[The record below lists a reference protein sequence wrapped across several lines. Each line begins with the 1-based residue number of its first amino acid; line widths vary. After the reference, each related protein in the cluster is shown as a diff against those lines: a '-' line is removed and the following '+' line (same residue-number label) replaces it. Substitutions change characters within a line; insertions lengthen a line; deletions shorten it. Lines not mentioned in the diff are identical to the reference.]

1 MTLRLLPPTLVNRI
15 AAGEVVERPASA
27 VKELVE
33 NALDAKATRIEITI
47 AEGGRTLIAVQDDGF
62 GMTPQELALAV
73 ERHATSKLPGDDLSN
88 IATLGFRGEA
98 LPSIGSVAR
107 LSIQSRR
114 QGSGEAWKITVEGGS
129 KGQVEPSALAKGTR
143 VEVRDLF
150 YATPARLKFLK
161 SSNTETDHIVDVIER
176 LALAHP
182 KVGFKLVVEGGRK
195 GFDLP
200 PFPGDETEARRLRL
214 GAILGRDAIENVLA
228 LQAERDGWRI
238 TGLAGLP
245 SFGRA
250 TSQGQYLF
258 VNGRPVRD
266 RLLLGAL
273 KGAYQDLMAH
283 DRHPIA
289 ALFLEMPSPEVDVNV
304 HPAKAEVRFRDPA
317 FARGLIVSSVRAAL
331 SASGHRT
338 TTTAS
343 QQAFGAFRPQGQLH
357 GGPSL
362 LREGMAAQ
370 APLGLGL
377 PMTAATASPSLQDDS
392 LTAATGEIPPLGFAR
407 AQIFETY
414 IVAQSEDGL
423 VLVDQHAAHER
434 LVFERLKT
442 QLAEGGVKRQIL
454 LVPEVIEMDASSRQR
469 LLDAAGQL
477 AKLGLTLEAF
487 GNGAVLVR
495 ETPAFLGQTD
505 IRQLVRD
512 LAEGMAEWG
521 DLRSFET
528 ALGDIAARMACHG
541 SVRAGRK
548 LSTGEMDALLRAM
561 EATPHSGQCGHG
573 RPTWVELKRADIE
586 RLFGR
591 RG

>member
-1 MTLRLLPPTLVNRI
+1 MSLRLLPPTLVNRI

-33 NALDAKATRIEITI
+33 NALDAGARRVDITI
-47 AEGGRTLIAVQDDGF
+47 ADGGRSLIVVQDDGI
-62 GMTPQELALAV
+62 GMTAQELGLAV
-73 ERHATSKLPGDDLSN
+73 ERHATSKLPDDDLVN
-88 IATLGFRGEA
+88 IHTLGFRGEA

-114 QGSGEAWKITVEGGS
+114 QGAAEAWKISVEGGR
-129 KGQVEPSALAKGTR
+129 KGTAEPAALPQGTR

-161 SSNTETDHIVDVIER
+161 STNTETDHIVDAVER
-176 LALAHP
+176 LALANP
-182 KVGFKLVVEGGRK
+182 LVGFKLMVEGGRK

-200 PFPGDETEARRLRL
+200 PFNGDETEARRLRL
-214 GAILGRDAIENVLA
+214 GAILGRETIENVIA
-228 LQAERDGWRI
+228 LDAVRENWRLS
-238 TGLAGLP
+238 GLAGLP

-283 DRHPIA
+283 DRYPVA
-289 ALFLEMPSPEVDVNV
+289 ALFLELPAQDVDVNV

-317 FARGLIVSSVRAAL
+317 FARSLIVSTVRAAL
-331 SASGHRT
+331 QAAGHRT

-343 QQAFGAFRPQGQLH
+343 SQAFAAFRPEGQRAT
-357 GGPSL
+357 GPL
-362 LREGMAAQ
+362 YAREAAFAAQ
-370 APLGLGL
+370 ASLGLGAPVPPNLFNNQAPDSTADL
-377 PMTAATASPSLQDDS
+377 PA
-392 LTAATGEIPPLGFAR
+392 EIPPLGFAR

-414 IVAQSEDGL
+414 IVAQNGDGL

-434 LVFERLKT
+434 LVFERMKG
-442 QLAEGGVKRQIL
+442 QLAEGGIKRQLL
-454 LVPEVIEMDASSRQR
+454 LVPEVVEMDAKGRQL
-469 LLDAAGQL
+469 LLDNASEL
-477 AKLGLTLEAF
+477 SKLGLSVEAF
-487 GNGAVLVR
+487 GTGAVLVR
-495 ETPAFLGQTD
+495 EIPALLGQSD
-505 IRQLVRD
+505 VRGLVRD
-512 LAEGMAEWG
+512 LAEGIGEWG
-521 DLRSFET
+521 DLRVFEQR
-528 ALGDIAARMACHG
+528 LSDIAARMSCHG

-548 LSTGEMDALLRAM
+548 LTVGEMDALLRAM
-561 EATPHSGQCGHG
+561 EATPNSGQCGHG
-573 RPTWVELKRADIE
+573 RPTWVELKRSDIE

-591 RG
+591 RD

>member
-33 NALDAKATRIEITI
+33 NALDAGASRIEVSISD
-47 AEGGRTLIAVQDDGF
+47 GGRTLIAVQDDGV
-62 GMTPQELALAV
+62 GMTQAELTLAV
-73 ERHATSKLPGDDLSN
+73 ERHATSKLDSDDLVN
-88 IATLGFRGEA
+88 IHTLGFRGEA

-107 LSIQSRR
+107 LTIQSRK
-114 QGSGEAWKITVEGGS
+114 QGADSAWKISVEGGHKS
-129 KGQVEPSALAKGTR
+129 DVEPSSLPRGTR

-161 SSNTETDHIVDVIER
+161 STNTETEHIVDVLER

-182 KVGFKLVVEGGRK
+182 KVGFKLTVEGGKR
-195 GFDLP
+195 GFDMP

-214 GAILGRDAIENVLA
+214 GAVLGREAIENVLA
-228 LQAERDGWRI
+228 LDAVREGWRI

-250 TSQGQYLF
+250 TTQGQYLF

-273 KGAYQDLMAH
+273 RGAYQDLMAH

-289 ALFLEMPSPEVDVNV
+289 ALFLHMPPHEVDVNV

-331 SASGHRT
+331 QSAGHRT

-343 QQAFGAFRPQGQLH
+343 QQAFGAFRPEGQRPASP
-357 GGPSL
+357 GL
-362 LREGMAAQ
+362 LRENMAAQ
-370 APLGLGL
+370 APLSLGV
-377 PMTAATASPSLQDDS
+377 PQPQTAPLHDPSVES
-392 LTAATGEIPPLGFAR
+392 HEIPPLGFAR
-407 AQIFETY
+407 GQVFETY
-414 IVAQSEDGL
+414 IVAQSQDGL
-423 VLVDQHAAHER
+423 VLIDQHAAHER
-434 LVFERLKT
+434 LVFEKLRT
-442 QLAEGGVKRQIL
+442 QLAEGSVKRQIL
-454 LVPEVIEMDASSRQR
+454 LVPEVVEVDASAKQR
-469 LLDAAGQL
+469 LLDAMDDL
-477 AKLGLTLEAF
+477 ARLGLIVEAF
-487 GNGAVLVR
+487 GASAVLVR
-495 ETPAFLGQTD
+495 EIPAFLGQGD
-505 IRQLVRD
+505 VRGLIRD
-512 LAEGMAEWG
+512 LAEGLAEWG
-521 DLRSFET
+521 DLRVLEKRLS
-528 ALGDIAARMACHG
+528 DIAARMACHG

-548 LSTGEMDALLRAM
+548 LAVGEMDALLRAM
-561 EATPHSGQCGHG
+561 EATPNSGQCGHG
-573 RPTWVELKRADIE
+573 RPTWVELKRVDIE

-591 RG
+591 RE

>member
-27 VKELVE
+27 VKELEE
-33 NALDAKATRIEITI
+33 NAIDAKASRIEVTI
-47 AEGGRTLIAVQDDGF
+47 ADGGRTLISVEDDGI
-62 GMTPQELALAV
+62 GMTGDELALAV
-73 ERHATSKLPGDDLSN
+73 ERHATSKLPHDDLMD
-88 IATLGFRGEA
+88 IHTLGFRGEA

-107 LSIQSRR
+107 LQIQSRR
-114 QGSGEAWKITVEGGS
+114 SGSDDAWKISVEGGA
-129 KGQVEPSALAKGTR
+129 KGQIEPASLSRGTK
-143 VEVRDLF
+143 VEVRELF

-161 SSNTETDHIVDVIER
+161 SANTETDHIVDVLER

-182 KVGFKLVVEGGRK
+182 KISFKLMVEGGRK

-200 PFPGDETEARRLRL
+200 SFQAHEDEAEARRLRL
-214 GAILGRDAIENVLA
+214 GAVLGRDVLDNVLPLEA
-228 LQAERDGWRI
+228 QREGWRLS
-238 TGLAGLP
+238 GLAGLP

-250 TSQGQYLF
+250 TTQGQYLF

-273 KGAYQDLMAH
+273 RGAYQDMMAH
-283 DRHPIA
+283 DRHA
-289 ALFLEMPSPEVDVNV
+289 VVALFLDVPPSEVDVNV

-317 FARGLIVSSVRAAL
+317 FARGLIVSSIRAAL
-331 SASGHRT
+331 QSAGHRT
-338 TTTAS
+338 TSTAS
-343 QQAFGAFRPQGQLH
+343 EQAFGAFRPEGARTSP
-357 GGPSL
+357 GL
-362 LREGMAAQ
+362 LREGVYAQ

-377 PMTAATASPSLQDDS
+377 PMQNSDAAAPLHDS
-392 LTAATGEIPPLGFAR
+392 SSMPTEIPPLGFAR
-407 AQIFETY
+407 SQLFETY
-414 IVAQSEDGL
+414 IVAQSGDGL

-442 QLAEGGVKRQIL
+442 QLAEGSVKRQLL
-454 LVPEVIEMDASSRQR
+454 LVPEIVELDDASR
-469 LLDAAGQL
+469 LRLIDAAKEL
-477 AKLGLTLEAF
+477 AKLGLVLEGF
-487 GNGAVLVR
+487 GQTAVLVR
-495 ETPAFLGQTD
+495 ETPAYLGQTD
-505 IRQLVRD
+505 VRALIHD

-521 DLRSFET
+521 DLRQLENR
-528 ALGDIAARMACHG
+528 LGDVVSRMACHG

-548 LSTGEMDALLRAM
+548 LSLGEMDALLRAM

-591 RG
+591 R

>member
-1 MTLRLLPPTLVNRI
+1 MLLRLLPPTLVNRI

-33 NALDAKATRIEITI
+33 NALDAGASRIEVTV
-47 AEGGRTLIAVQDDGF
+47 ADGGRTLIAVQDDGI
-62 GMTPQELALAV
+62 GMTAPELDMAV
-73 ERHATSKLPGDDLSN
+73 ERHATSKLHGDDLTN
-88 IATLGFRGEA
+88 ILTLGFRGEA

-114 QGSGEAWKITVEGGS
+114 QGAGEAWKIAVEGGR
-129 KGQVEPSALAKGTR
+129 KGPVEPAALSKGTR

-161 SSNTETDHIVDVIER
+161 SANTETDHIVDVIER

-182 KVGFKLVVEGGRK
+182 KVGFKLSVEGGRK

-200 PFPGDETEARRLRL
+200 PFAGDETEARRLRL
-214 GAILGRDAIENVLA
+214 GAVLGRDVIENVLA
-228 LQAERDGWRI
+228 LDAVRDDWRI

-250 TSQGQYLF
+250 TTQGQYLF

-273 KGAYQDLMAH
+273 KGAYQDMMAH
-283 DRHPIA
+283 DRHPVA
-289 ALFLEMPSPEVDVNV
+289 ALFLDLPSADVDVNV
-304 HPAKAEVRFRDPA
+304 HPAKAEVRFRDPS

-331 SASGHRT
+331 QASGHRT

-343 QQAFGAFRPQGQLH
+343 QQAFGAFRPEGQRS
-357 GGPSL
+357 GATF

-370 APLGLGL
+370 APLGLGM
-377 PMTAATASPSLQDDS
+377 PRPATAEVLQEPSEQS
-392 LTAATGEIPPLGFAR
+392 SEIPPLGFAR
-407 AQIFETY
+407 GQIFETY
-414 IVAQSEDGL
+414 IVAQSQDGL

-434 LVFERLKT
+434 LVFERLKA
-442 QLAEGGVKRQIL
+442 QLAEGGIKRQLL
-454 LVPEVIEMDASSRQR
+454 LVPEIVEMEPAGRQR
-469 LLDAAGQL
+469 LLDAGADL
-477 AKLGLTLEAF
+477 AKLGLGIEAF

-495 ETPAFLGQTD
+495 EVPAFLGQSD
-505 IRQLVRD
+505 VRGLIRD
-512 LAEGMAEWG
+512 LAEGLAEWG
-521 DLRSFET
+521 DLRVLET
-528 ALGDIAARMACHG
+528 RLGDIAARMACHG
-541 SVRAGRK
+541 SVRAGRR
-548 LSTGEMDALLRAM
+548 LATGEMDALLRAM

-591 RG
+591 RE

>member
-33 NALDAKATRIEITI
+33 NAIDAKATRIEITV
-47 AEGGRTLIAVQDDGF
+47 ADGGRTLIAVQDDGI
-62 GMTPQELALAV
+62 GMTGEDLTLAV
-73 ERHATSKLPGDDLSN
+73 ERHATSKLPSDDLMN
-88 IATLGFRGEA
+88 IHSLGFRGEA

-107 LSIQSRR
+107 LSIQSRK
-114 QGSGEAWKITVEGGS
+114 QGASEAWKIAVEGGA
-129 KGQVEPSALAKGTR
+129 KGPLEPSALAKGTR

-161 SSNTETDHIVDVIER
+161 SANTETDHIVDVIER

-182 KVGFKLVVEGGRK
+182 RVGFKLKVEGGRR

-200 PFPGDETEARRLRL
+200 PFPGDESEARRLRL
-214 GAILGRDAIENVLA
+214 GAVLGREVLDNVLV
-228 LQAERDGWRI
+228 LYAEREGWRLS
-238 TGLAGLP
+238 GLAGLP

-250 TSQGQYLF
+250 TTQGQYLF

-273 KGAYQDLMAH
+273 KGAYQDMMAH
-283 DRHPIA
+283 DRHAVA
-289 ALFLEMPSPEVDVNV
+289 ALFLDLPASEVDVNV
-304 HPAKAEVRFRDPA
+304 HPAKAEVRFRDAA
-317 FARGLIVSSVRAAL
+317 FARGLIVSSIRQAL
-331 SASGHRT
+331 QSAGHRT
-338 TTTAS
+338 TSTAS
-343 QQAFGAFRPQGQLH
+343 EQAFGAFRPEGARA
-357 GGPSL
+357 GAGL
-362 LREGMAAQ
+362 LREGLGAQ
-370 APLGLGL
+370 APLGLGV
-377 PMTAATASPSLQDDS
+377 PNPSPAFAPQYEPSTES
-392 LTAATGEIPPLGFAR
+392 AESPPLGFAR

-414 IVAQSEDGL
+414 IVAQSQDGL

-434 LVFERLKT
+434 LVFERLKA
-442 QLAEGGVKRQIL
+442 QLAEGAVKRQML
-454 LVPEVIEMDASSRQR
+454 LVPEIVELEDTRRLRLIE
-469 LLDAAGQL
+469 AAPEL
-477 AKLGLTLEAF
+477 ARLGLVLEAF
-487 GNGAVLVR
+487 GATAVLVR
-495 ETPAFLGQTD
+495 ESPAYLGQTD
-505 IRQLVRD
+505 VRALVQD
-512 LAEGMAEWG
+512 LAESLTEWG
-521 DLRSFET
+521 DLRHLENRLS
-528 ALGDIAARMACHG
+528 DIAARMACHG

-548 LSTGEMDALLRAM
+548 LALGEMDALLRAM